1 MDSITLDVPDVVMKS
16 EEDDEADKILDGADG
31 LGVDT
36 TPNSERRKP
45 VAIQRSGCL

>member
-16 EEDDEADKILDGADG
+16 EEDDEADKILDGDG